1 MSSQTDTLKVRGV
14 SLFESDWRIV
24 ENADDYGVGYS
35 GTLRKIVRQ
44 WNDWRPHMMVDS
56 RVSYDVN
63 PKGQYITAQIPEE

>member
-14 SLFESDWRIV
+14 SLFESDWLIV

-44 WNDWRPHMMVDS
+44 WDDWRRRRMVDTPADY
-56 RVSYDVN
+56 V
-63 PKGQYITAQIPEE
+63 TATIGDDHA